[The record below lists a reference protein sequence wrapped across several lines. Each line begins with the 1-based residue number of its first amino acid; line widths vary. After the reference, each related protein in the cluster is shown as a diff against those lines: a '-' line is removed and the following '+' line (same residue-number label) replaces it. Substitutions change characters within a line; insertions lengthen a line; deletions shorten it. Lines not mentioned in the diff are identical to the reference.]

1 MARGE
6 GLDSADRRLLAA
18 LAADGRAKLS
28 ALAQTTGMSVSTVQN
43 RVRKL
48 EEAGV
53 IAGYRALVDP
63 AAVGRPISAF
73 VEIYAEPDDEDGVP
87 EILEGIEEVT
97 ACWSVAGEATHLVKI
112 SVADAQALDHVLSRI
127 RAAVRT
133 RTRITMVL
141 RTHFERSAAAT
152 TPDQ

>member
-28 ALAQTTGMSVSTVQN
+28 ALAQATGMSVSTVQA
-43 RVRKL
+43 RVRRL

-53 IAGYRALVDP
+53 IAGYRAIVDP
-63 AAVGRPISAF
+63 ASVGRPISAF
-73 VEIYAEPDDEDGVP
+73 VEICADPPEEGGVP
-87 EILEGIEEVT
+87 SLLEEIDEVT

-112 SVADAQALDHVLSRI
+112 SVADAPALDHVLSRI
-127 RAAVRT
+127 RTAVRA

-141 RTHFERSAAAT
+141 RTHFERSAATAE
-152 TPDQ
+152 PR